1 MKVLSPATQFVP
13 TTQPMPLP
21 TNTKIDQTQTGGT
34 VSYGGAS
41 LFLCPS
47 QSARRSDFISSEN
60 PPSGPGPKPWN
71 KFVARI
77 RAVLAGVKAPSLPR
91 TLDRDTGIASIPG
104 SSYAGRGPAF
114 QKHDNPVASTSPSG
128 APVEQTFFINH
139 RPFVPSAMSDW
150 RQFDS
155 DKAIDDRY
163 DRAREAIRARQAQ
176 IAIGKRPAAEP
187 VAPPAARTS
196 SPSNPMFH
204 ARDAANTSP
213 PQSRP
218 ALLTPAVKRTTPT
231 DLDIGIPNP
240 ELVPPRP
247 QPKPGDGTNKT

>member
-41 LFLCPS
+41 LILCPS
-47 QSARRSDFISSEN
+47 QSARRSDFISPDN
-60 PPSGPGPKPWN
+60 PPSEPGPKPWN

-77 RAVLAGVKAPSLPR
+77 RAVFGGVKASSLPK
-91 TLDRDTGIASIPG
+91 TLNRDTGITSNRG
-104 SSYAGRGPAF
+104 SSYADRGPAF
-114 QKHDNPVASTSPSG
+114 QKHDNPVAPTSRSDE
-128 APVEQTFFINH
+128 PVEQTCFINH
-139 RPFVPSAMSDW
+139 RPYIPSAMSNW
-150 RQFDS
+150 REFDTN
-155 DKAIDDRY
+155 KAIDDRY
-163 DRAREAIRARQAQ
+163 DRALEAIRARRAQ
-176 IAIGKRPAAEP
+176 IALGEQPATEP
-187 VAPPAARTS
+187 VAPPVARTS
-196 SPSNPMFH
+196 SQSNPRFH
-204 ARDAANTSP
+204 ARDAANAST

-218 ALLTPAVKRTTPT
+218 ALLTPNVKRTTPT